1 MRTWDQPLLVG
12 LVLKCTKPYVRKL
25 EVPLLTPGG
34 EVAVVSGDS
43 NDILNQLR
51 LVCFFLNKPIGSMGL
66 VYVSTY

>member
-1 MRTWDQPLLVG
+1 MRIWDQPLLVG

-43 NDILNQLR
+43 NDIVNQLR
-51 LVCFFLNKPIGSMGL
+51 LVRFFS
-66 VYVSTY
+66 